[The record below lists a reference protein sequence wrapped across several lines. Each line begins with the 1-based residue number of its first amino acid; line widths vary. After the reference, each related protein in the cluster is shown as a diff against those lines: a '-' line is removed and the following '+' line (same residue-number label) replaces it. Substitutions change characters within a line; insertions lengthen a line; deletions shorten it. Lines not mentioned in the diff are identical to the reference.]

1 MKKHNSDNIIS
12 VYAQVSQLLFIIATP
27 LLLFLVG
34 GSYIVKRYNLPDW
47 VMLICVILAILFMI
61 GGVVNFI
68 CRLMKSLGR
77 RDRNKKVPKAF
88 TSSRRDN
95 DYYDDYRNIRKR

>member
-1 MKKHNSDNIIS
+1 MKKSDNIFA
-12 VYAQVSQLLFIIATP
+12 VYAQVSHLLFIIATP

-34 GSYIVKRYNLPDW
+34 GSYLVKRYNLPDW

-61 GGVVNFI
+61 SGIVNFVF
-68 CRLMKSLGR
+68 RLVAFLGR
-77 RDRNKKVPKAF
+77 RDRNKQIPKAF

-95 DYYDDYRNIRKR
+95 DYYDDYKNIRKR